1 MQKLKILSIISF
13 VLLSLGCKNT
23 NEADD
28 YQTNLDNAIKNIH
41 DNLQKELNTDIP
53 SLSVY
58 VVSPKGTFFS
68 SVLGA
73 NGAAVS
79 KKTYFRFASNTKNF
93 TSTAILKMMQD
104 GWLNIDDKITAN
116 IPGTSTPYVPN
127 TADWNFPHKNEI
139 TIRQLLQHNAGIYD
153 ITNDSSQYN
162 VGGETY
168 TDYMLSNSP
177 NHQFSTGEYI
187 KLLTDHNLSYGAPNT
202 VYHYSN
208 TGFSILGEIISRVYS
223 QKSNASKT
231 YGNYMYDHIV
241 GSSAKVP
248 LGIKFPEL
256 GTDQQLPVSYIRGFI
271 KYADHS
277 EITDKINASAHIGEG
292 NGVGTMEMLTEYIR
306 TLMKGENVL
315 NSTSIQQMKT
325 SKGASTT
332 NNYALGCSLFPGIG
346 YGHNGATEGYLSL
359 MTYDPD
365 TDVSIIVLF
374 PFWDLR
380 STENFNKCLS
390 TLNTTGLEAKKAL
403 GY

>member
-1 MQKLKILSIISF
+1 MQKLKILSMSF
-13 VLLSLGCKNT
+13 LLMLSLSCKND
-23 NEADD
+23 NEAND
-28 YQTNLDNAIKNIH
+28 YQTNLDNTITNIH
-41 DNLQKELNTDIP
+41 DNLEKELSTDIP

-68 SVLGA
+68 SALGS
-73 NGAAVS
+73 NGSAVN
-79 KKTYFRFASNTKNF
+79 KKTYFRLASNTKNF
-93 TSTAILKMMQD
+93 TSTAVLKMMQD
-104 GWLNIDDKITAN
+104 GWLNLDDKITAN
-116 IPGTSTPYVPN
+116 IPGTTTPYVPN

-153 ITNDSSQYN
+153 VTNDTSQYN
-162 VGGETY
+162 IGGETY
-168 TDYMLSNSP
+168 TDYMLATAP
-177 NHQFSTGEYI
+177 EHQFTTAEYI
-187 KLLTDHNLSYGAPNT
+187 KVLKDHNLTYGAPNT

-231 YGNYMYDHIV
+231 YGNYMYDQIV

-271 KYADHS
+271 KYVDHS
-277 EITDKINASAHIGEG
+277 EITDKKNASAHIAEG
-292 NGVGTMEMLTEYIR
+292 NGVGNMEMLTDYIR

-315 NSTSIQQMKT
+315 AYSTIQQMKN
-325 SKGASTT
+325 SKGAATT
-332 NNYALGCSLFPGIG
+332 NNYALGCSYFPGIG

-380 STENFNKCLS
+380 SEVNFNKCIE
-390 TLNTTGLEAKKAL
+390 TLNITGLEAKKAL